1 MKLLQQLI
9 AELGGDALKS
19 FTVVPFF
26 GGYFRSVKSVL
37 DYSPDAV
44 VISLK
49 NSTVRVEG
57 EKLEIGNYFEG
68 DLFLKG
74 DIKAVKI
81 EKSD

>member
-19 FTVVPFF
+19 FTVVPSF
-26 GGYFRSVKSVL
+26 GGYFRSVKSVC
-37 DYSPDAV
+37 DYSPDSV